1 MNSKNVYNK
10 LNDIKNKILGYM
22 KEEALKSLDSLLL
35 ELKNDIEASVN
46 PYSSKKRLTACSNYA
61 KKVSKNRN
69 ILGYTMQYNNKQVY
83 TDGFFMVS
91 LCDDDKTTIPDVT
104 TNKNIT
110 PLKIDFLIKYFN
122 DFYKYKYEI
131 KINDFLNY
139 AKLKDNK
146 TYEIN
151 INDDEKILFSVDNLK
166 HFIDFMNFKSDETII
181 LYCNSIYAIQYCKKD
196 NGSEGVIL
204 PLRQQN

>member
-10 LNDIKNKILGYM
+10 LNDIKNKILDYK

-46 PYSSKKRLTACSNYA
+46 PYSSKKRLMACCNYA

-69 ILGYTMQYNNKQVY
+69 ILGYTMKYNNKQVY
-83 TDGFFMVS
+83 TDGYFLVS
-91 LCDDDKTTIPDVT
+91 LCDDDKTTIADVT
-104 TNKNIT
+104 TNKDIT
-110 PLKIDFLIKYFN
+110 PLKIDFLIKSFN

-139 AKLKDNK
+139 AKIKDNK

-166 HFIDFMNFKSDETII
+166 HFIDFMNFKSDEKII
-181 LYCNSIYAIQYCKKD
+181 LYCNNNYTIQYCKKE